1 MGPRLVRIAAA
12 AAERLADQGAAR
24 ENARI
29 AATRLAQGRVD
40 RLEVENYLAQHVRS
54 HPCASGCRTRLAR
67 ATARPADTPAGA
79 TSPLHGVVGPLP
91 VPGRRRHGGHMSTEE
106 RIARLEGQIEELR
119 ARQAELHNQLAQA
132 QLDQWQGRVEDLE
145 VQLHLASMDAND
157 RAAALMQQVRGRW
170 TDVRRQLDDATVTVS
185 SIGGT
190 LREGLEKAVRDLR
203 QAILESKNKLVP

>member
-1 MGPRLVRIAAA
+1 
-12 AAERLADQGAAR
+12 
-24 ENARI
+24 
-29 AATRLAQGRVD
+29 
-40 RLEVENYLAQHVRS
+40 
-54 HPCASGCRTRLAR
+54 
-67 ATARPADTPAGA
+67 
-79 TSPLHGVVGPLP
+79 
-91 VPGRRRHGGHMSTEE
+91 MSTEA

-119 ARQAELHNQLAQA
+119 ARQAELHHQLAQA

-190 LREGLEKAVRDLR
+190 LRDGLEKAVRDLR